1 MNIAIDGPA
10 GAGKSTVAQLVA
22 KRVGFTYIDTGAMYR
37 ALTLKAL
44 DENVP
49 LADEEAL
56 IHLLR
61 SMLILLRPG
70 PEGQKVFVGDTEVTE
85 EIRHPEVSRNVSIVA
100 KHPQVR
106 HEMMVL
112 QRNMAKEQ
120 NVVMDGRDIGTHV
133 LPFAEVK
140 IFLTAS
146 IEERAER
153 RFKELQ
159 SKGHLADLEV
169 LKEEIAL
176 RDKLDSERETAPL
189 RCAEDAI
196 VLDSTG
202 LSIDQVV
209 EKIVELYRD
218 TVESRRI

>member
-22 KRVGFTYIDTGAMYR
+22 KQVGFTYIDTGAMYR
-37 ALTLKAL
+37 ALTLRAL
-44 DENVP
+44 DRNVP
-49 LADEEAL
+49 LVDEEGL
-56 IHLLR
+56 VDLLR
-61 SMLILLRPG
+61 SMLIILKPG
-70 PEGQKVFVGDTEVTE
+70 AEGQKVFVGDTEVTDD
-85 EIRHPEVSRNVSIVA
+85 IRHPEVSRNVSIVA
-100 KHPQVR
+100 KHPKIR

-133 LPFAEVK
+133 LPSAEVK
-140 IFLTAS
+140 VFLTAS
-146 IEERAER
+146 IEERAQR
-153 RFKELQ
+153 RYKELQ
-159 SKGHLADLEV
+159 SKGHPADLSL

-189 RCAEDAI
+189 RCAEDATI
-196 VLDSTG
+196 LDSTG